1 MGAIIEVKY
10 FNSFVLRK
18 TIAKAVSSPAV
29 PPLNTD
35 TVVWNGSFGIPVSEG
50 GYPHYPSTVG
60 AHTNDIYNWTIEEA
74 RIRGGY
80 NNTSTDY
87 GVKAYLVEE
96 EPNASTR
103 INTVIYSGIFN
114 SRTGV
119 NDTNVFSVG
128 QDITK
133 SADPANGSIQR
144 LYAEDTNLVIF
155 QENKISRALVN
166 KDAIYAAEGGGT
178 VTASNLTI
186 GVIQPFPGRYGISK
200 NPESFAV
207 YGYDKYFTDENN
219 NTVLK
224 LSGGSIQEV
233 SGFGMTDFFRD
244 QLNKMNTVQGAGFA
258 QGGWDI
264 HNKQYVV
271 SIYQNPLE
279 NQQLLGE
286 TINGIFVPTLTS
298 EGYTIDDPDQFKT
311 LSFDGGVSGWTTF
324 FSYKPDQ
331 ILSLRDK
338 LYTLKNGAVWQHYS
352 EEVGSLRGNFYDVS
366 TPSSIRFVL
375 NKNATQSKT
384 FKTISYEGSNGWQVD
399 SIFSDATGEDQNGS
413 IYQTS
418 QDSAALIYSYT
429 EGAYDAFN
437 TVYPG
442 IDVNGDPAALIQPLY
457 YAGFNRKENK
467 YTANLVNNSL
477 PSQGEIIFGESI
489 SGIKGYY
496 STVTMST
503 DTVTNLGG
511 EKELFS
517 VSYSYDMNSGF

>member
-18 TIAKAVSSPAV
+18 TIAERALPPAV

-200 NPESFAV
+200 NPESFAA

-286 TINGIFVPTLTS
+286 TINGIFVPTLTP

-429 EGAYDAFN
+429 EGAYDLTGA
-437 TVYPG
+437 VY
-442 IDVNGDPAALIQPLY
+442 PAALIQPVY

-467 YTANLVNNSL
+467 YTANLINNSL

>member
-18 TIAKAVSSPAV
+18 TIAERALPPAV

-178 VTASNLTI
+178 VTASNLYI
-186 GVIQPFPGRYGISK
+186 GVIQPFPVRYGISK
-200 NPESFAV
+200 NPESFAA

-286 TINGIFVPTLTS
+286 TINGIFVPTLTP

-331 ILSLRDK
+331 ILSLRYK

-429 EGAYDAFN
+429 EGAYDLTGA
-437 TVYPG
+437 VY
-442 IDVNGDPAALIQPLY
+442 PAALIQPVY

-467 YTANLVNNSL
+467 YTANLINNSL

>member
-1 MGAIIEVKY
+1 MGAIVEVKY
-10 FNSFVLRK
+10 FNSFLLRK
-18 TIAKAVSSPAV
+18 TIQE
-29 PPLNTD
+29 D
-35 TVVWNGSFGIPVSEG
+35 TTPTPVWNGSFGIPELIG
-50 GYPHYPSTVG
+50 GYPHYSDTTGDFVG
-60 AHTNDIYNWTIEEA
+60 NWVIEEA
-74 RIRGGY
+74 RIKGGF
-80 NNTSTDY
+80 NNTNVDY

-103 INTVIYSGIFN
+103 INTLIYSGIFN

-119 NDTNVFSVG
+119 NNTNVFSVG
-128 QDITK
+128 KDITK
-133 SADPANGSIQR
+133 SADPANGSIQK
-144 LYAEDTNLVIF
+144 LYAEDTNLIIF

-200 NPESFAV
+200 NPESFAA

-244 QLNKMNTVQGAGFA
+244 QLNNMNRVQGAGFA

-279 NQQLLGE
+279 FPGLLP
-286 TINGIFVPTLTS
+286 NGT
-298 EGYTIDDPDQFKT
+298 DDPETYKT
-311 LSFDGGVSGWTTF
+311 LSFDSGVSGWTTF

-352 EEVGSLRGNFYDVS
+352 EEVGSLRGNFYGVN

-375 NKNATQSKT
+375 NQNKTQSKT

-442 IDVNGDPAALIQPLY
+442 IDVNGNPAALIQPLY

-511 EKELFS
+511 EKELYS
-517 VSYSYDMNSGF
+517 VGYSYIQNSGF

>member
-18 TIAKAVSSPAV
+18 TMTTEGQTKP
-29 PPLNTD
+29 
-35 TVVWNGSFGIPVSEG
+35 VWNGSFGVPVSEG
-50 GYPHYPSTVG
+50 GYPHYPSTV
-60 AHTNDIYNWTIEEA
+60 AATESTYNWTIEEA

-80 NNTSTDY
+80 NNTNVDY

-144 LYAEDTNLVIF
+144 LYAEDTNLIIF

-200 NPESFAV
+200 NPESFAA

-244 QLNKMNTVQGAGFA
+244 QLNNMNRVQGAGFA

-279 NQQLLGE
+279 FPGLLP
-286 TINGIFVPTLTS
+286 NGT
-298 EGYTIDDPDQFKT
+298 DDPETYKT
-311 LSFDGGVSGWTTF
+311 LSFDSGVSGWTTF

-352 EEVGSLRGNFYDVS
+352 EEVGSLRGNFYDVN

-375 NKNATQSKT
+375 NQNATQSKT

-442 IDVNGDPAALIQPLY
+442 IDVNGNPAALIQPLY

-517 VSYSYDMNSGF
+517 VGS

>member
-1 MGAIIEVKY
+1 MGAIVEVKY
-10 FNSFVLRK
+10 FNSFLLRK
-18 TIAKAVSSPAV
+18 TISENTAGA
-29 PPLNTD
+29 PPIPKQ
-35 TVVWNGSFGIPVSEG
+35 VWNGSFGIPVSEG
-50 GYPHYPSTVG
+50 GFPHVPDTVL
-60 AHTNDIYNWTIEEA
+60 TVDPDNWVIEEA

-80 NNTSTDY
+80 NNTSVDY

-96 EPNASTR
+96 EPNSSIR
-103 INTVIYSGIFN
+103 INTLIYSGIFN

-128 QDITK
+128 QNITK
-133 SADPANGSIQR
+133 SADPANGSIQK

-207 YGYDKYFTDENN
+207 YGYDKFFTDENN
-219 NTVLK
+219 NTVLT

-244 QLNKMNTVQGAGFA
+244 QLNNMNTTTIAGFA

-264 HNKQYVV
+264 YSKQYVV
-271 SIYQNPLE
+271 SIYKNPIE
-279 NQQLLGE
+279 FPGLLGE
-286 TINGIFVPTLTS
+286 TIDGKFVPTLTP
-298 EGYTIDDPDQFKT
+298 EGYTIDDPEQYKT

-338 LYTLKNGAVWQHYS
+338 LYTLKNGTIWQHYADN
-352 EEVGSLRGNFYDVS
+352 VGSLRGNFYDVN
-366 TPSSIRFVL
+366 TRSSLTFVF
-375 NKNATQSKT
+375 NPQVTNSKT

-399 SIFSDATGEDQNGS
+399 SIISDAAGQDLFNTTYELTDDQS
-413 IYQTS
+413 
-418 QDSAALIYSYT
+418 ALIYSYT
-429 EGAYDAFN
+429 EGQYDLAGN
-437 TVYPG
+437 VYP
-442 IDVNGDPAALIQPLY
+442 AQLTQPIY
-457 YAGFNRKENK
+457 YAGFDRKENK
-467 YTANLVNNSL
+467 YVANLINNSDAA
-477 PSQGEIIFGESI
+477 QGEILFGASI

-496 STVTMST
+496 VTATMST
-503 DTVTNLGG
+503 DLVTNLGA
-511 EKELFS
+511 EKQLFS
-517 VSYSYDMNSGF
+517 VGTNYNMNSGF

>member
-18 TIAKAVSSPAV
+18 TIAKAVSPPAV
-29 PPLNTD
+29 PSTD

-60 AHTNDIYNWTIEEA
+60 AHANDIYNWTIEEA

-128 QDITK
+128 QNITK
-133 SADPANGSIQR
+133 SADPANGSIQK

-244 QLNKMNTVQGAGFA
+244 QLNNMNAVQGAGFA

-279 NQQLLGE
+279 FPGLLGG
-286 TINGIFVPTLTS
+286 IRKDLNGDEVFIPTLTPQ
-298 EGYTIDDPDQFKT
+298 GYTIDDPDTYKT

-338 LYTLKNGAVWQHYS
+338 LYTLKNGRVWQHYS
-352 EEVGSLRGNFYDVS
+352 EEVNSLRGNFYDVN

-375 NKNATQSKT
+375 NKYPTQSKT
-384 FKTISYEGSNGWQVD
+384 FKTINYEGSNGWQVD

-418 QDSAALIYSYT
+418 QDSSALIYSYT
-429 EGAYDAFN
+429 EGAYDLTGA
-437 TVYPG
+437 VYP
-442 IDVNGDPAALIQPLY
+442 ATLIQPVY

-467 YTANLVNNSL
+467 YTANLINNSA

-503 DTVTNLGG
+503 DKVTNLGG
-511 EKELFS
+511 EKELYS
-517 VSYSYDMNSGF
+517 VSYSYNMNSGF

>member
-18 TIAKAVSSPAV
+18 TIAERALPPAV

-60 AHTNDIYNWTIEEA
+60 THTNDIYNWTIEEA

-429 EGAYDAFN
+429 EGAYDLTGA
-437 TVYPG
+437 VY
-442 IDVNGDPAALIQPLY
+442 PAALIQPVY

-467 YTANLVNNSL
+467 YTANLINNSL

>member
-10 FNSFVLRK
+10 FNSFLLRK
-18 TIAKAVSSPAV
+18 TISTDLSPK
-29 PPLNTD
+29 P
-35 TVVWNGSFGIPVSEG
+35 VWNGSFGVPASEG
-50 GYPHYPSTVG
+50 GFPHVPNTVLPASG
-60 AHTNDIYNWTIEEA
+60 GTALAEDSNNWVIEES

-80 NNTSTDY
+80 NNTSVDY

-96 EPNASTR
+96 EPNSSIR
-103 INTVIYSGIFN
+103 INTLIYSGIFN
-114 SRTGV
+114 SRTGI

-128 QDITK
+128 QNITK
-133 SADPANGSIQR
+133 SADPANGSIQK
-144 LYAEDTNLVIF
+144 LYAEDTNLIIF

-200 NPESFAV
+200 NPESFAA

-244 QLNKMNTVQGAGFA
+244 QLNNMNRVQGAGFA

-279 NQQLLGE
+279 FQSLLGE
-286 TINGIFVPTLTS
+286 TINGIFVPTLTP
-298 EGYTIDDPDQFKT
+298 EGYTIDDPDKFKT
-311 LSFDGGVSGWTTF
+311 LSFDSGVSGWTTF

-352 EEVGSLRGNFYDVS
+352 EEVGSLRGNFYNVN
-366 TPSSIRFVL
+366 TRSSLTFVF
-375 NKNATQSKT
+375 NPQVTSSKT

-399 SIFSDATGEDQNGS
+399 NIISDATGEDQLNTG

-418 QDSAALIYSYT
+418 DDVAALIYSYT
-429 EGAYDAFN
+429 EGQYDLVGN
-437 TVYPG
+437 VYP
-442 IDVNGDPAALIQPLY
+442 AQLTQPIY
-457 YAGFNRKENK
+457 YAGFDRKENK
-467 YTANLVNNSL
+467 YVANLINNSGAA
-477 PSQGEIIFGESI
+477 QGEILFGTSI

-496 STVTMST
+496 VTATMST
-503 DTVTNLGG
+503 DLVTNLGA
-511 EKELFS
+511 EKQLFS
-517 VSYSYDMNSGF
+517 VGTNYNMNSGF

>member
-18 TIAKAVSSPAV
+18 TMTTEIPTKP
-29 PPLNTD
+29 
-35 TVVWNGSFGIPVSEG
+35 VWNGSFGIPVSEG
-50 GYPHYPSTVG
+50 GYPHYPSTVVAPTG
-60 AHTNDIYNWTIEEA
+60 TAIAESTYNWTIEEA

-80 NNTSTDY
+80 NNTNVDY

-144 LYAEDTNLVIF
+144 LYAEDTNLIIF

-244 QLNKMNTVQGAGFA
+244 QLNNMNRVQGAGFA

-279 NQQLLGE
+279 FPGLLP
-286 TINGIFVPTLTS
+286 NGT
-298 EGYTIDDPDQFKT
+298 DDPETYKT
-311 LSFDGGVSGWTTF
+311 LSFDSGVSGWTTF

-352 EEVGSLRGNFYDVS
+352 EEVGSLRGNFYGVN

-375 NKNATQSKT
+375 NQNATKSKT

-429 EGAYDAFN
+429 EGAYDLTGA
-437 TVYPG
+437 VY
-442 IDVNGDPAALIQPLY
+442 PAALIQPVY

-517 VSYSYDMNSGF
+517 VGYSYIQNSGF

>member
-18 TIAKAVSSPAV
+18 TIAKAVLPPAV
-29 PPLNTD
+29 PSTD

-60 AHTNDIYNWTIEEA
+60 AHANDIYNWTIEEA

-144 LYAEDTNLVIF
+144 LYAEDTNLIIF

-200 NPESFAV
+200 NPESFAA

-244 QLNKMNTVQGAGFA
+244 QLNNMNRVQGAGFA

-279 NQQLLGE
+279 FQNLLGE
-286 TINGIFVPTLTS
+286 TINGIFVPTLTP
-298 EGYTIDDPDQFKT
+298 EGYTIDDPDKFKT
-311 LSFDGGVSGWTTF
+311 LSFDSGVSGWTTF

-352 EEVGSLRGNFYDVS
+352 EEVGSLRGNFYGVN

-375 NKNATQSKT
+375 NQNKTQSKT

-442 IDVNGDPAALIQPLY
+442 IDVNGNPAALIQPLY

-511 EKELFS
+511 EKELYS
-517 VSYSYDMNSGF
+517 VGYSYIQNSGF

>member
-18 TIAKAVSSPAV
+18 TMTTEGQTKP
-29 PPLNTD
+29 
-35 TVVWNGSFGIPVSEG
+35 VWNGSFGVPVSEG
-50 GYPHYPSTVG
+50 GYPHYPSTV
-60 AHTNDIYNWTIEEA
+60 AATESTYNWTIEEA

-80 NNTSTDY
+80 NNTNVDY

-144 LYAEDTNLVIF
+144 LYAEDTNLIIF

-200 NPESFAV
+200 NPESFAA

-244 QLNKMNTVQGAGFA
+244 QLNNMNRVQGAGFA

-279 NQQLLGE
+279 FPGLLP
-286 TINGIFVPTLTS
+286 NGT
-298 EGYTIDDPDQFKT
+298 DDPETYKT
-311 LSFDGGVSGWTTF
+311 LSFDSGVSGWTTF

-352 EEVGSLRGNFYDVS
+352 EEVGSLRGNFYDVN

-375 NKNATQSKT
+375 NQNATQSKT

-442 IDVNGDPAALIQPLY
+442 IDVNGNPAALIQPLY

-517 VSYSYDMNSGF
+517 VSYSYTQNSGY

>member
-18 TIAKAVSSPAV
+18 TIAAV
-29 PPLNTD
+29 D
-35 TVVWNGSFGIPVSEG
+35 TIKPIWNGSFGIPVSEG
-50 GYPHYPSTVG
+50 GFPHYPDTVNPY
-60 AHTNDIYNWTIEEA
+60 ANNIYNWTIEEA
-74 RIRGGY
+74 RIRGGF
-80 NNTSTDY
+80 NNTNVDY

-103 INTVIYSGIFN
+103 VNTVIYSGIFN

-244 QLNKMNTVQGAGFA
+244 QLNNMNTVQGAGFA

-279 NQQLLGE
+279 FPGLLPDG
-286 TINGIFVPTLTS
+286 T
-298 EGYTIDDPDQFKT
+298 DDPETYKT

-352 EEVGSLRGNFYDVS
+352 EEVGSLRGNFYGVN

-375 NKNATQSKT
+375 NQNATKSKT
-384 FKTISYEGSNGWQVD
+384 FKTISYEGSNGWQID

-429 EGAYDAFN
+429 EGAYDLTGA
-437 TVYPG
+437 VY
-442 IDVNGDPAALIQPLY
+442 PAALIQPVY

-503 DTVTNLGG
+503 DTVTNVGG

-517 VSYSYDMNSGF
+517 VSYNYTQNSGY